1 MGVQAVFL
9 VLLLCAVTPKAHGDS
24 DWGIDFKQNKVTLT
38 CPLQSTEWDPKLKNP
53 KSTYEFK
60 YQKPVQHFC
69 KANENKYFFYVKGK
83 GCDNCFELDGW
94 LLGGAI
100 IADVVV
106 TTILMT
112 IIYKCT
118 KKKVA
123 DGPAHL
129 TKPSGPPHAP
139 GRVPRSSAV
148 PSDLTTY
155 QELNHHTRTGGVYS
169 TVQKTG

>member
-1 MGVQAVFL
+1 RSE
-9 VLLLCAVTPKAHGDS
+9 K
-24 DWGIDFKQNKVTLT
+24 
-38 CPLQSTEWDPKLKNP
+38 EKNR
-53 KSTYEFK
+53 
-60 YQKPVQHFC
+60 
-69 KANENKYFFYVKGK
+69 GR
-83 GCDNCFELDGW
+83 CDNCFELDGW

-123 DGPAHL
+123 DGPGKNKANERKRPFSNSPFMNCL
-129 TKPSGPPHAP
+129 LFNS
-139 GRVPRSSAV
+139 
-148 PSDLTTY
+148 
-155 QELNHHTRTGGVYS
+155 QQLNHHTRTGGVYS

>member
-1 MGVQAVFL
+1 GRACTMGVQAVFL
-9 VLLLCAVTPKAHGDS
+9 VLLLCAVTPKAHG
-24 DWGIDFKQNKVTLT
+24 
-38 CPLQSTEWDPKLKNP
+38 
-53 KSTYEFK
+53 
-60 YQKPVQHFC
+60 
-69 KANENKYFFYVKGK
+69 

-129 TKPSGPPHAP
+129 TKRNFFLFHH
-139 GRVPRSSAV
+139 AV
-148 PSDLTTY
+148 PCITL
-155 QELNHHTRTGGVYS
+155 ELNHHTRTGGVYS